1 MKTVKALA
9 KQLFGAKYESFGK
22 SLLVAIIL
30 FFAVYAAE
38 WQLTIAPFILYLTS
52 TCFTAGIMWQ
62 MLNGRRHLEAMQGLL
77 MLPFA
82 NRCFVFSYVAV
93 GGAHTLMTKT
103 LLIWVLFFAAA
114 AWSAVWPVPLLRR
127 PI

>member
-82 NRCFVFSYVAV
+82 NRCFFLCGGRGSAYPDDENAV
-93 GGAHTLMTKT
+93 DLGA
-103 LLIWVLFFAAA
+103 VLCCRCLERF
-114 AWSAVWPVPLLRR
+114 
-127 PI
+127 

>member
-38 WQLTIAPFILYLTS
+38 WQLTIAPFIL
-52 TCFTAGIMWQ
+52 
-62 MLNGRRHLEAMQGLL
+62 
-77 MLPFA
+77 
-82 NRCFVFSYVAV
+82 
-93 GGAHTLMTKT
+93 
-103 LLIWVLFFAAA
+103 
-114 AWSAVWPVPLLRR
+114 
-127 PI
+127 